1 MAIDWLMAIEKLTM
15 TDSNLVTSLKKV
27 MDLNSL
33 TNSLIEKLIMMMRG
47 LEKERHLNLMTKKC
61 LMTDLTKA
69 INLEKHWP

>member
-1 MAIDWLMAIEKLTM
+1 MAIEKLTM